1 VSATHPSAG
10 PQSEGDAPEPA
21 APGGRTFAVS
31 QAFLEAG
38 RVDRAQISARAGLI
52 AAVPVAGMLALGT
65 VLHSPSAAV
74 TMGVGAML
82 TGVAWRAGNGPLTPP
97 VGTMAGAAGALAA
110 ATLAGT
116 LSGHWAWLH
125 LVVLIGVCAAA
136 GSAATLGR
144 PGLVIGTQS
153 IIAFIVFGRFP
164 EDPAKAFG
172 LTGLVIAGGVAQT
185 LFASLVAVPLAWR
198 RQRDALAAAYRLLVD
213 LIPETLLADIPSAA
227 GSAAA
232 FDAADQIIRG
242 PALFADPNREALGGL
257 VREGRRI
264 RLELIV
270 FRTIVAQTSRTEPK
284 LAQAAGEQLQEAATR
299 LHNLLELVV
308 IAISGDESALGELFG
323 DAAELSDWGA
333 SRAPLE
339 SIALDERLA
348 ALIGQVTAVARLAT
362 ALRPPARRLGVIPA
376 GRPSLGLGRA
386 LRRVRY
392 GLRRMRTG
400 TTLETS
406 AGRHALRLAVV
417 VPLTELLSQ
426 LLGLPRGYW
435 AVVAAA
441 TVLRPGFGATFTR
454 GAERV
459 LGTLVGVVVASLIA
473 VAIDPS
479 GWGVVAVVAVLSY
492 FTYAVFPASFAW
504 GTATMTGVIVFLLH
518 AVAPDSG
525 QIALDRGIDTAIGG
539 AIGLIT
545 YALWPTWSALSA
557 GPLLARLVDAQHA
570 YMNGVLDDLSS
581 GSRAQESSLR
591 PLARDARIAFADAE
605 AAISLALSEP
615 VHGDADPRQAST
627 TLGALRRVVY
637 AIHALRL
644 ELVDSDLGPLPVLAP
659 LRSAL
664 SDALA
669 QLSLSLRDG
678 RASSSFPHLR
688 RLHRELGQTG
698 GGTLNPTLLV
708 ELDELVDA
716 TDTAAMTAGLEVP

>member
-1 VSATHPSAG
+1 
-10 PQSEGDAPEPA
+10 
-21 APGGRTFAVS
+21 
-31 QAFLEAG
+31 
-38 RVDRAQISARAGLI
+38 
-52 AAVPVAGMLALGT
+52 MLALGT

-125 LVVLIGVCAAA
+125 LVVLIGVCAVA

-213 LIPETLLADIPSAA
+213 LIPVTLYADIPSAA
-227 GSAAA
+227 ASAAA
-232 FDAADQIIRG
+232 FEAADQIIRG

-270 FRTIVAQTSRTEPK
+270 FRTIVAQTQRTEPE
-284 LAQAAGEQLQEAATR
+284 LAQAAGEQLQEAVTR
-299 LHNLLELVV
+299 LRNLLELVV
-308 IAISGDESALGELFG
+308 IAISGDEAALAELFG
-323 DAAELSDWGA
+323 DAAELADWGA
-333 SRAPLE
+333 SRTPLGA
-339 SIALDERLA
+339 IALDERLA
-348 ALIGQVTAVARLAT
+348 ALIGEVTAVARLAT
-362 ALRPPARRLGVIPA
+362 ALRPPARRLGVIPV

-392 GLRRMRTG
+392 GLRRMRAG
-400 TTLETS
+400 TTLGSS

-417 VPLTELLSQ
+417 VPLTELLSH

-441 TVLRPGFGATFTR
+441 TVLRPEFGATFTR

-473 VAIDPS
+473 VALDPS

-539 AIGLIT
+539 AIGLIA

-570 YMNGVLDDLSS
+570 YMDGVLDDLST
-581 GSRAQESSLR
+581 GSRAQESRLR
-591 PLARDARIAFADAE
+591 PLAREARIAFADAE

-615 VHGDADPRQAST
+615 VHGDADPRQANT

-644 ELVDSDLGPLPVLAP
+644 ELADSGLGPLPLLAP
-659 LRSAL
+659 LRLAL

-669 QLSLSLRDG
+669 LLSLGLRDG
-678 RASSSFPHLR
+678 KASSSFPHLR
-688 RLHRELGQTG
+688 RLHRQLAHDG
-698 GGTLNPTLLV
+698 GDMLNPTLLV

>member
-1 VSATHPSAG
+1 VSATRETEV
-10 PQSEGDAPEPA
+10 QEPA
-21 APGGRTFAVS
+21 ATGGRTLAVS
-31 QAFLEAG
+31 HAFLDAG

-52 AAVPVAGMLALGT
+52 AAIPVAGMLALGT

-82 TGVAWRAGNGPLTPP
+82 TGVAWRAGNGPLIPP

-116 LSGHWAWLH
+116 LSGNWPWLH
-125 LVVLIGVCAAA
+125 LIVLIGFCAAA

-164 EDPAKAFG
+164 EDAARAFG

-198 RQRDALAAAYRLLVD
+198 RQRDALATAYRLLVD
-213 LIPETLLADIPSAA
+213 LIPETLLAEIPSAA
-227 GSAAA
+227 GPAAA
-232 FDAADQIIRG
+232 FDAADQILRG

-270 FRTIVAQTSRTEPK
+270 FRTMA
-284 LAQAAGEQLQEAATR
+284 AQAQRTQPELARMADEQVHDALTR
-299 LHNLLELVV
+299 LRSLLELVV
-308 IAISGDESALGELFG
+308 IAICGDGAALAELPGDEAALSEWGE
-323 DAAELSDWGA
+323 
-333 SRAPLE
+333 SRTPLE
-339 SIALDERLA
+339 SVALDERLA
-348 ALIGQVTAVARLAT
+348 ALIGQVTAAARLAT
-362 ALRPPARRLGVIPA
+362 ALRPPARRLGVIPV
-376 GRPSLGLGRA
+376 GQPSLGLRRA
-386 LRRVRY
+386 LRRVGY
-392 GLRRMRTG
+392 GLRRMRAG
-400 TTLETS
+400 TNLQTA

-417 VPLTELLSQ
+417 VPLTELLAQ

-435 AVVAAA
+435 AVVATA

-459 LGTLVGVVVASLIA
+459 LGTLVGVVVASFIA

-570 YMNGVLDDLSS
+570 YMDGVLDDLSS
-581 GSRAQESSLR
+581 GSRAQESRLR
-591 PLARDARIAFADAE
+591 SLAREARIAFADAE
-605 AAISLALSEP
+605 ASISLALSEP

-688 RLHRELGQTG
+688 RLHRELGHTDG
-698 GGTLNPTLLV
+698 VTLNPTLLV